1 MDGDCDGGYNLDS
14 CDGNTCLPGSLSLAS
29 EGADGVDN
37 GLASIG
43 KGVEQIAN
51 LSLTNVEQALSDS
64 LCGMADDE
72 EQGTCVGGTDDGV
85 ACTDDAG
92 CTDGTGMVCVNDLS
106 ITCAKAD
113 EAVDCGL
120 DGECVAAGSCKLDD
134 DDCLAEVSA
143 LELFF
148 VVDANEASSCAN
160 VTIRSSGGDDSDVIL
175 NLGAKTSG
183 DTACL
188 SGGLGSI
195 PISVRGAPGTFA
207 NAQVAMTIGPDGFSD
222 GLLGATADT
231 ATATTIAG
239 AISDTAALLV
249 DLTFDIDDA
258 LTQDTSVACN
268 ALSLSLLIGG
278 VTQAPAP

>member
-1 MDGDCDGGYNLDS
+1 
-14 CDGNTCLPGSLSLAS
+14 
-29 EGADGVDN
+29 
-37 GLASIG
+37 
-43 KGVEQIAN
+43 
-51 LSLTNVEQALSDS
+51 
-64 LCGMADDE
+64 
-72 EQGTCVGGTDDGV
+72 
-85 ACTDDAG
+85 
-92 CTDGTGMVCVNDLS
+92 
-106 ITCAKAD
+106 
-113 EAVDCGL
+113 
-120 DGECVAAGSCKLDD
+120 
-134 DDCLAEVSA
+134 LAEVPA

-222 GLLGATADT
+222 GLLGATADR
-231 ATATTIAG
+231 ATATTIAA
-239 AISDTAALLV
+239 AISEDAANLV
-249 DLTFDIDDA
+249 SLTFDIDDA